1 MCAERVLTLEKVNP
15 NLTFARAMSTPAP
28 SMPPPSVAPSAGTR
42 TKLIFTV
49 INADD
54 VPVYAVDLAN
64 AWSEARGIEA
74 VRLDVD
80 PVASRRLTT
89 ARFSFAS
96 QVVRELS
103 IDDASCATTERD
115 DYVFEL
121 IARGALDFVDERAWE
136 SNAAYLKVVDRFNDV
151 NVYAYVTSTRVK
163 FVLCAEMRA
172 DEPMRAFFADVHEG
186 YCVAMMNPMRD
197 EDAPLDTSEVFQR
210 AVRAAARKRLGVV

>member
-1 MCAERVLTLEKVNP
+1 
-15 NLTFARAMSTPAP
+15 
-28 SMPPPSVAPSAGTR
+28 MPPPSVAPSAGTR
-42 TKLIFTV
+42 TKLLFTV

-74 VRLDVD
+74 V
-80 PVASRRLTT
+80 
-89 ARFSFAS
+89 
-96 QVVRELS
+96 VRELS
-103 IDDASCATTERD
+103 IDDASRATTERD